1 MKVTVSPDARE
12 YITTEGRY
20 LRARHP
26 GAARQFLDDVKKLR
40 QALSQFPEMGRQTD
54 EMPAPGVLRFV
65 MGSYLVDYEV
75 GEDDV
80 VILKMRHGRQRP
92 PSVEIEDDFDYEDD
106 ASRRFD
112 GP

>member
-1 MKVTVSPDARE
+1 VKVTVSPDARE

-20 LRARHP
+20 LKAQHP
-26 GAARQFLDDVKKLR
+26 GAARQFLDDVKRLR
-40 QALSQFPEMGRQTD
+40 QALSRFPEMGRQTD
-54 EMPAPGVLRFV
+54 EMPIPGILRFV

-75 GEDDV
+75 GEDEV

-92 PSVEIEDDFDYEDD
+92 PGIEIEGDFDYEDD
-106 ASRRFD
+106 ASHDYD